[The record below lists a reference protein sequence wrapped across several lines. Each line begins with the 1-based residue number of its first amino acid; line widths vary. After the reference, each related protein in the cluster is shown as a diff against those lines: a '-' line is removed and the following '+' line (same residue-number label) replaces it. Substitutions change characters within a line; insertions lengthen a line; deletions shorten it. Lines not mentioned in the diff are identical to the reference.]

1 MHAGP
6 FFQEHLRLNIL
17 NFMLVCRFTQVVEI
31 SLLTEFTVGNASGK
45 GILQLLFVQ
54 V

>member
-1 MHAGP
+1 MA
-6 FFQEHLRLNIL
+6 
-17 NFMLVCRFTQVVEI
+17 VCRFTQGVEM
-31 SLLTEFTVGNASGK
+31 SLLIEFNVGNASGK